1 MERPV
6 YEPCRYGTKTAA
18 ENGNKDHADYG
29 GHAKGEAIV
38 TTGLVNYWTHGEGVN
53 ERPHEWRYLGRVAQ
67 MYMCIV
73 CQLRVT
79 KADLKEAT
87 DA

>member
-1 MERPV
+1 MVVER
-6 YEPCRYGTKTAA
+6 
-18 ENGNKDHADYG
+18 
-29 GHAKGEAIV
+29 I
-38 TTGLVNYWTHGEGVN
+38 NYWTHETPAGTEA
-53 ERPHEWRYLGRVAQ
+53 HQWRYLGKTLQTYHCV
-67 MYMCIV
+67 V